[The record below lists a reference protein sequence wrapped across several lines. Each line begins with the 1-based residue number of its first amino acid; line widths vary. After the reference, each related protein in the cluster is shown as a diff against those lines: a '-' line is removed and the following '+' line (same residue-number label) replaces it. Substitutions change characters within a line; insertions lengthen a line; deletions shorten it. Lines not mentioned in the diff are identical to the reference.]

1 MTAMTTVPTT
11 STSRDR
17 TSGTPKLT
25 VEHLVKSFA
34 GEARSKRGR
43 KAAEDGGKTAP
54 RVFAV
59 NDVSFTVGE
68 GEMFTLLGPSGC
80 GKTTTLRAVAGL
92 ERPDSGRIV
101 VGDRPLF
108 EGDGHRYLNVPA
120 NQRGLGMVF
129 QSYAI
134 WPHMTV
140 FDNVA
145 FPLQVRK
152 RSERPGKK
160 EITDRVSKVL
170 ETMELGHLA
179 DRQATKLSGG
189 QQQRLA
195 LARAIVIEPPLMLL
209 DEPLSNLDAK
219 LRESLRYELKRL
231 QRELGITSIY
241 VTHDQIEALALSTSI
256 AVMKEGSVLQL
267 GRPREVYESP
277 NNKFV
282 AEFIGTSNFLPGS
295 VVGRDGE
302 CVDVETEAGRVRLE
316 SAAQVPAGEKIIA
329 AIRPECLTITT
340 VPSGNQ
346 VNEWRGVVTNRAFLG
361 DAVDHILQVGQ
372 AELRVRGNPA
382 LSIEPGTEV
391 FVTVHPSKVTLVP
404 VG

>member
-1 MTAMTTVPTT
+1 ML
-11 STSRDR
+11 RID
-17 TSGTPKLT
+17 
-25 VEHLVKSFA
+25 HLVKSFA
-34 GEARSKRGR
+34 GEKARGKKN
-43 KAAEDGGKTAP
+43 KAQEGHAT
-54 RVFAV
+54 VFAV
-59 NDVSFTVGE
+59 NDVSFEVKE
-68 GEMFTLLGPSGC
+68 GELFTLLGPSGC
-80 GKTTTLRAVAGL
+80 GKTTTLRSIAGL
-92 ERPDSGRIV
+92 EKPDSGTIA
-101 VGDRPLF
+101 VGDRVMFSAGTKGSRTVNL
-108 EGDGHRYLNVPA
+108 PA

-152 RSERPGKK
+152 RADRPAKAEIKERV
-160 EITDRVSKVL
+160 ERVL
-170 ETMELGHLA
+170 ATMELSPQAG
-179 DRQATKLSGG
+179 RQATKLSGG

-195 LARAIVIEPPLMLL
+195 LARAIVIEPPLLLL

-231 QRELGITSIY
+231 QRELGITSVY
-241 VTHDQIEALALSTSI
+241 VTHDQVEALALSSHI
-256 AVMKEGSVLQL
+256 AVMQAGKVVQL
-267 GRPREVYESP
+267 GKPREVYESP
-277 NNKFV
+277 ANKFV
-282 AEFIGTSNFLPGS
+282 AEFIGTSNFLPGK
-295 VVGRDGE
+295 VLGRAGE
-302 CVDVETEAGRVRLE
+302 CVDVETEAGRVRLD
-316 SAAQVPAGEKIIA
+316 SAAQVPAGEQVIA
-329 AIRPECLTITT
+329 AIRPETLSIATMA
-340 VPSGNQ
+340 SGNE
-346 VNEWRGVVTNRAFLG
+346 VNEWRGTVTNRAFLG